1 MIKGGKMKK
10 SFYKKIVWNGRVYEG
25 LIIWDD
31 ELFPNVKLFVNQKYV
46 GAIRINSDLLKG
58 SKKIVKLEY

>member
-1 MIKGGKMKK
+1 MKK
-10 SFYKKIVWNGRVYEG
+10 SFSKKIAWNGKVYEG

-31 ELFPNVKLFVNQKYV
+31 ELFPNVKLFLNQKYM
-46 GAIRINSDLLKG
+46 GTIRINSSLLKG